1 MKNVIIG
8 ITAHVDSGKTT
19 LAEAMLYTSGAIRS
33 LGRVDRGNSTLD
45 TNSIERERGIT
56 IFSSQAEFTVDD
68 TMFTLLDTPGHV
80 DFSAETERTMQVLDY
95 AVLVISGTDG
105 VQSHTTTLWKL
116 LRKYSIPVFV
126 FVNKMDLI
134 GADKAHLIDRL
145 RKELSD
151 RCVDFT
157 GDFDNI
163 DEDCAT
169 CCEELMEQFIE
180 TGSLS
185 KESISAAIENRQIF
199 PCFFGSALKM
209 QGVEEFISVLCRYT
223 SGKAYG
229 ESFGAKVYK
238 ISYDAKGS
246 RLTHMKI
253 TGGVLK
259 MRDDMSYSD
268 QDGNVVNAKVSS
280 IRFYTGEKFRTS
292 ESAEA
297 GMVCAVT
304 GLTGTYAGQG
314 IGAENDSDEAALEP
328 VMTYRVSLPEDK
340 NVYEALKELR
350 ILEDQDP
357 QLHILWNEQNREI
370 HIQLMGAVQTEVLTK
385 LIADKFGFDIQFM
398 DGAVTYRETIRD
410 TVEGVGHYEPLRH
423 YAEAHILLEP
433 LPQGSGIVI
442 DTVCPEDEL
451 DRNWQ
456 RLILTHVKEK
466 THLGVLTGSPVTD
479 IKMTLVKGKAHLKH
493 TEGGDFRQATYRA
506 IRQGLRMAESVLLEP
521 YYDYELEVPTENVG
535 RAISDLQRM
544 CASFDTPE
552 TIGESSVIRGSAP
565 VAEMNSYQ
573 ADIIAYTHGKGK
585 LSLSLGGYKECHNAD
600 EVISSIGYSAD
611 NDTENSADSVF
622 CSHGAGY
629 LVKWNEVYDHM
640 HLPLSLDENEDD
652 EAPEARKNKA
662 QRFIEKAV
670 SDEELMEIF
679 ERTYGK
685 INRDPHK
692 AFKKTK
698 AVSIDD
704 KKVRLPKYEGPDYL
718 LVDGYNIIFA
728 WEDLKKIAGDNL
740 DAARGELINRMCN
753 YQGYAGCE
761 LILVF
766 DAYRVKGKHREV
778 EKYCNINIVY
788 TKESETADSYIE
800 RVTHELSKKH
810 KVRVATSDGLEQM
823 IILGNGAMRIS
834 ATEFR
839 KRYEAAERSI
849 KEFIDS
855 M

>member
-116 LRKYSIPVFV
+116 LRKYNIPVFV

-209 QGVEEFISVLCRYT
+209 QGVEEFISILCRYT

-385 LIADKFGFDIQFM
+385 LIADKFDFDIQFM

-423 YAEAHILLEP
+423 YAETHILLEP

-640 HLPLSLDENEDD
+640 HLPLSLDEDEDD

-698 AVSIDD
+698 AVTIDD

-800 RVTHELSKKH
+800 RVSHELSKKH

>member
-80 DFSAETERTMQVLDY
+80 DFSAETERTMQVIDY

-116 LRKYSIPVFV
+116 LRKYNIPVFV

-728 WEDLKKIAGDNL
+728 WDDLKKIAGDNL

-800 RVTHELSKKH
+800 RVSHELSKKH

-839 KRYEAAERSI
+839 KRYEAAEVSI

>member
-116 LRKYSIPVFV
+116 LRKYNIPVFV

-423 YAEAHILLEP
+423 YAETHILLEP

-479 IKMTLVKGKAHLKH
+479 VKMTLVKGKAHLKH

-629 LVKWNEVYDHM
+629 LVKWDEVYDHM

-800 RVTHELSKKH
+800 RVSHELSKKH

>member
-116 LRKYSIPVFV
+116 LRKYNIPVFV

-423 YAEAHILLEP
+423 YAEAHILLES

-800 RVTHELSKKH
+800 RVSHELSKKH

>member
-116 LRKYSIPVFV
+116 LRKYNIPVFV

-163 DEDCAT
+163 DEDCAI

-423 YAEAHILLEP
+423 YAETHILLEP

-685 INRDPHK
+685 INRDPHN

-778 EKYCNINIVY
+778 EKYCNISIVY

-800 RVTHELSKKH
+800 RVSHELSKKH

>member
-80 DFSAETERTMQVLDY
+80 DFSAETERTMQVIDY

-116 LRKYSIPVFV
+116 LRKYNIPVFV

-229 ESFGAKVYK
+229 ESLGAKVYK
-238 ISYDAKGS
+238 ISYDVKGS

-423 YAEAHILLEP
+423 YAEAHILLES

-544 CASFDTPE
+544 CASFDTQE

-728 WEDLKKIAGDNL
+728 WDDMKKIAGDNL

-800 RVTHELSKKH
+800 RVSHELSKKH

-849 KEFIDS
+849 KEYIDS